1 MSIPSLAIMLTW
13 SVFTEQH
20 VLDPFLGDKA
30 LGLIFAL
37 FVSCVNATMLNV
49 AVLYVIKDLG
59 AVASNLAAQLKGILI
74 ILGGVAM
81 LGESVAMQQIGGY
94 GVIVGGVYW
103 YNSIEKKAK
112 EEAKDEK

>member
-30 LGLIFAL
+30 LGLSFAL

-59 AVASNLAAQLKGILI
+59 
-74 ILGGVAM
+74 GVAM
-81 LGESVAMQQIGGY
+81 LGESVAMQQIAGY
-94 GVIVGGVYW
+94 GVIVSGVYW
-103 YNSIEKKAK
+103 YNQIEKKAK
-112 EEAKDEK
+112 EEKAAMAMAAADEKQPLVK